1 MKSLLIVE
9 DEKLIRQGI
18 RTMAQRCGVPIDTIL
33 ECSNGEMALEVL
45 KEQDIDVMFTDIRMP
60 KMDGIRLV
68 QEVSKLENKPLI
80 VAVSGYD
87 DFSYAVEM
95 LRNGVK
101 EYILKPVEREI
112 ITEVLS
118 RLNAEIEQKKS
129 REKNERQIGV
139 QQIKHI
145 LRQNSLPQEELQLLE
160 QNYGAHFYRNGFV
173 ICMTA
178 STVEAE
184 DANIVMVLDDICD
197 GKVCLVDADHLEP
210 FALNELSD
218 APAGIS
224 SVCHGI
230 REIPKAF
237 AEARKA
243 REYAFCL
250 GRTMHYPTD
259 MEISVPDGLK
269 KQAEK
274 MLEEQAQMQRLQ
286 LIGTD
291 KTEELITGWERIFA
305 EVAKARIAPADF
317 FATMDSFLKEF
328 PKIYRNVLE
337 ENDKIDILH
346 SEHFL
351 EFQNLEEYKD
361 FLLNW
366 ILAIHQRINR
376 QTDSGK
382 NQQKIK
388 MAIDYITQN
397 YNKDLNM
404 AVVSNYISMN
414 YSLFSFAFKQYTGSN
429 FVNYLKDI
437 RIREAKRLLADT
449 DMKIV
454 EISRSIGYDNE
465 KNFMKV
471 FKASCGVSPTEY
483 RKNVTREAR
492 V

>member
-95 LRNGVK
+95 LRSGVK
-101 EYILKPVEREI
+101 EYILKPVEREK

-118 RLNAEIEQKKS
+118 RLNAEIERKKS

-145 LRQNSLPQEELQLLE
+145 LRENSLPQEDLKLLE

-197 GKVCLVDADHLEP
+197 GKVCLVDAKHLEP
-210 FALNELSD
+210 FVLNELAD

-230 REIPKAF
+230 HEIQKAF
-237 AEARKA
+237 AEAKEA

-250 GRTMHYPTD
+250 GKTMRYPAD
-259 MEISVPDGLK
+259 LKLSVPEGLK

-274 MLEEQAQMQRLQ
+274 MLAEQAQMQRLQ

-291 KTEELITGWERIFA
+291 RTEELINGWERLFA
-305 EVAKARIAPADF
+305 EVGKGRITSSDF
-317 FATMDSFLKEF
+317 FATMESFLKEF

-337 ENDKIDILH
+337 DSDRSDILR

-351 EFQNLEEYKD
+351 EFHHLEEYKD

-366 ILAIHQRINR
+366 ILSIHQRINR

-414 YSLFSFAFKQYTGSN
+414 YSLFSFSFKQYTGSN

-483 RKNVTREAR
+483 RKNVTREVRA
-492 V
+492 